1 MSSNPESIDNTIDI
15 DVSNVVAKGVLSQEA
30 EDDDNV
36 VTLTEFKK
44 FLNLE
49 GIDYDDDILQL
60 ALDSAISYCNKANE
74 TEYKRIDCPPEVRY
88 AILGLAAH
96 VGYSKGKVYF
106 MKVGKLIHTI
116 TFYTTKYIDNGNG
129 TGSNELIELRKVK
142 CSIEDISYKDI
153 QAGRRTDLE
162 RTLKVHTH
170 YFKDFEIK
178 GMKAKINNE
187 ADLYNV
193 IYRENVNYK
202 NIELI
207 FTISKVLK

>member
-1 MSSNPESIDNTIDI
+1 
-15 DVSNVVAKGVLSQEA
+15 
-30 EDDDNV
+30 
-36 VTLTEFKK
+36 
-44 FLNLE
+44 
-49 GIDYDDDILQL
+49 
-60 ALDSAISYCNKANE
+60 
-74 TEYKRIDCPPEVRY
+74 
-88 AILGLAAH
+88 
-96 VGYSKGKVYF
+96 

-116 TFYTTKYIDNGNG
+116 TFYTTKYI
-129 TGSNELIELRKVK
+129 LRKVK

-153 QAGRRTDLE
+153 QAGKRTDLE

>member
-96 VGYSKGKVYF
+96 YFESK
-106 MKVGKLIHTI
+106 
-116 TFYTTKYIDNGNG
+116 
-129 TGSNELIELRKVK
+129 TGEASQSEEAALKGVHRLLAIAREKF
-142 CSIEDISYKDI
+142 
-153 QAGRRTDLE
+153 
-162 RTLKVHTH
+162 TL
-170 YFKDFEIK
+170 
-178 GMKAKINNE
+178 
-187 ADLYNV
+187 
-193 IYRENVNYK
+193 
-202 NIELI
+202 
-207 FTISKVLK
+207 